1 MYVKSTD
8 RHQYLHYLFFH
19 AKRTKQSIFFSHD
32 LRIIRWFSYRENF
45 GKHKGSMK
53 LWFLKR
59 EYREKLNSAEMD
71 DVKFSNIERKC
82 NSKTQNGI
90 AEMDDVKFSNIERKC
105 NSKTQNGIT
114 LVLTYHLLLKL
125 LASSVVWIKKLRGH
139 LLYNPFFLIEVRIS

>member
-19 AKRTKQSIFFSHD
+19 AKRTKQSISFSHD

-45 GKHKGSMK
+45 VKHKGSMK

-59 EYREKLNSAEMD
+59 EYREKLNS
-71 DVKFSNIERKC
+71 
-82 NSKTQNGI
+82 

>member
-45 GKHKGSMK
+45 VKHKGSMK

-82 NSKTQNGI
+82 N
-90 AEMDDVKFSNIERKC
+90 R
-105 NSKTQNGIT
+105 KTQNGIT

-139 LLYNPFFLIEVRIS
+139 LFYNPFFLIEVRIS